1 MLGVTGG
8 GEETDGRRVQPPFAS
23 GWSEPKGSEK
33 CAALAKKP
41 LRKDS
46 FAEISGRDVRSEEP
60 MTSGRNTR
68 QNGRSN
74 CLFHRVFWQAWSPKL
89 SSHGFDVD
97 STPERF
103 RGGFHP
109 QLPLF

>member
-1 MLGVTGG
+1 
-8 GEETDGRRVQPPFAS
+8 
-23 GWSEPKGSEK
+23 
-33 CAALAKKP
+33 
-41 LRKDS
+41 
-46 FAEISGRDVRSEEP
+46 

-68 QNGRSN
+68 QNGRSS
-74 CLFHRVFWQAWSPKL
+74 CHFHRVFWQTWSPKL
-89 SSHGFDVD
+89 SSQRGNVD